1 MSGKSGIEISGK
13 VLREETEEW
22 IRRRMSGGS
31 VEEQKRSF
39 MRQKLKERMN
49 MQSETRDDG
58 KGG

>member
-13 VLREETEEW
+13 VLREEAEEW
-22 IRRRMSGGS
+22 IRRRVRWERRGA
-31 VEEQKRSF
+31 ERSF
-39 MRQKLKERMN
+39 MRQKRKERMN